1 MCKVPGMRNCLV
13 VLAAAALALGC
24 GDNSRSCGPGTIVDD
39 NGFCVPTATCGFG
52 TRPAEGTG
60 ECVPDGSVVCS
71 DGTKLDPLTGT
82 CQIDPS
88 ACQNGTVL
96 IESACVDPALGTLA
110 DLNEGPEPN
119 SMGVIEPADS
129 RAGNVILK
137 GKGQPA
143 YVVHGTIDPY
153 ADRDGDG
160 ALDPD
165 VDTYVIDV
173 AAPTLLQVS
182 ADGVH
187 GINAGFLVTNPDIA
201 GWRRYGI
208 NLSGDTSLRQVYLP
222 VAGSYWLS
230 IADTRTLFEYADTGA
245 ATAAPGGADGDYYVA
260 VTELALPTPTAIT
273 TGATGT
279 LVDGS
284 VAFYTA
290 VIGPGTHPIT
300 LAMPSA
306 FAIASLVVEATAFF
320 TFDDED
326 TTAAKVTTGSLGT
339 TRIVVDH
346 TYDVSPSPVA
356 YSLTIQ

>member
-1 MCKVPGMRNCLV
+1 MRNCLV
-13 VLAAAALALGC
+13 ALAASAAFALGC

-39 NGFCVPTATCGFG
+39 QGFCVPTATCGFG
-52 TRPAEGTG
+52 TKPAETTG

-82 CQIDPS
+82 CQIDPT

-96 IESACVDPALGTLA
+96 IDAACVDPALGTVA

-119 SMGVIEPADS
+119 GLGVIEPADS

-137 GKGQPA
+137 GIGQTA
-143 YVVHGTIDPY
+143 YVIHGTIDPY

-173 AAPTLLQVS
+173 DSPALLQVS

-187 GINAGFLVTNPDIA
+187 GINAGFLATSPAIA
-201 GWRRYGI
+201 GWKRYGI
-208 NLSGDTSLRQVYLP
+208 NLAGDTSLRQVYLP
-222 VAGSYWLS
+222 EAGTYWLS
-230 IADTRTLFEYADTGA
+230 IADTRTLFEYADTGT
-245 ATAAPGGADGDYYVA
+245 ATAAPGGDDGDYYVA
-260 VTELALPTPTAIT
+260 VTELALPAPTAIT
-273 TGATGT
+273 TSATGM
-279 LVDGS
+279 LAEGS
-284 VAFYTA
+284 VAFYSA
-290 VIGPGTHPIT
+290 VIGPGMHPIA

-306 FAIASLVVEATAFF
+306 FAIASLVVEATGFF
-320 TFDDED
+320 AFDDED
-326 TTAAKVTTGSLGT
+326 ATAAKVTTGSLGT
-339 TRIVVDH
+339 TLIVVDH
-346 TYDVSPSPVA
+346 VYDVSPSPVA